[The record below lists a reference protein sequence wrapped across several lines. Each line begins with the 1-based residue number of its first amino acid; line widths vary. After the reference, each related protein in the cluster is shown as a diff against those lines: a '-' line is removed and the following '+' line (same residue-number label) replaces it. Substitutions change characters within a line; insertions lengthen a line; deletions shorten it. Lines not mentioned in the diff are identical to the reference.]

1 MKKTLLFLRD
11 LFKLITIL
19 AAGSIV
25 AFAIMMGFIFL
36 GVMLGQVKPS
46 GSSIEVAFRWIIVHP
61 WSLIP
66 LAVIVILGYYF
77 ANQKKF
83 WEWWGNYCDRHLVYK
98 GKVRP

>member
-1 MKKTLLFLRD
+1 MRKTLLFLRD

-19 AAGSIV
+19 AMAMIV
-25 AFAIMMGFIFL
+25 FFGIMMGFV
-36 GVMLGQVKPS
+36 VMGAMNGQVKAS
-46 GSSIEVAFRWIIVHP
+46 GSTSEVILHWIIANP

-66 LAVIVILGYYF
+66 LTAIVVLGYYF

-83 WEWWGNYCDRHLVYK
+83 WEWWGNVCDQHLVYK